1 MLDPSGGDRLKIL
14 KRILKEGTIVLKIET
29 LYDLWH
35 LYNTVGPTD
44 IVVSRTTR
52 RVRVGDE
59 DGRKQDSVRK
69 PMVLK
74 LLVDDVAFHTF
85 SNRVRIKGKILE
97 GPGDLVSI
105 GSYHTINIEP
115 GDTLTIIKEHWP
127 NYILDRLKEA
137 TKAQLNPVSLVVT
150 IEDGDAELFLVADF
164 GIKEAVHVSASI
176 SRKRG
181 DQKTHDSTMKD
192 FFVDVALAVR
202 SQLEQA
208 EIGLIVIAGPG
219 FVKDHFRE
227 HLTKAGI
234 KNLPPVVVESTNSIG
249 VPGAKEILFRGV
261 IGKAASTLKVETET
275 KLIEDLIE
283 HISKDDG
290 LGAYG
295 DAEVKKAVEFG
306 AVEDLLITDKKL
318 REGTEQV
325 RRQMDNLIRNT
336 EKTRG
341 AFHIVSTEHPTGEQL
356 HRLGGLAAILRFR
369 IGH

>member
-1 MLDPSGGDRLKIL
+1 MNLSGGDRLKIL
-14 KRILKEGTIVLKIET
+14 KRYLKEGTIVLKIET
-29 LYDLWH
+29 LDDLWH

-44 IVVSRTTR
+44 VVVSRTTR

-59 DGRKQDSVRK
+59 DRRKQDSVRK

-74 LLVDDVAFHTF
+74 LQVDDVAFHSF

-97 GPGDLVSI
+97 GPGDLISI
-105 GSYHTINIEP
+105 GAYHTINIEP
-115 GDTLTIIKEHWP
+115 GNTLTIIKEHWP
-127 NYILDRLKEA
+127 KYILDRLNEA
-137 TKAQLNPVSLVVT
+137 TKAQLNPVSLIVT
-150 IEDGDAELFLVADF
+150 IEDGEAELFLAADY
-164 GIKEAVHVSASI
+164 GIKEAVRVRASI
-176 SRKRG
+176 SGKRG
-181 DQKTHDSTMKD
+181 DQKSFDATMKD

-202 SQLEQA
+202 SQLEQT

-227 HLTKAGI
+227 YLSKAGI
-234 KNLPPVVVESTNSIG
+234 KNLPPVIVESTNSIG
-249 VPGAKEILFRGV
+249 VPGAKEILWRGV

-275 KLIEDLIE
+275 KLIESLIE
-283 HISKDDG
+283 HISKDSG

-295 DAEVKKAVEFG
+295 DEEVRKAVEFG

-318 REGTEQV
+318 REGSEQE
-325 RRQMDNLIRNT
+325 RRRMDNLVRGV

-341 AFHIVSTEHPTGEQL
+341 AFHIVSTEHPAGEQL

-369 IGH
+369 IDQ

>member
-1 MLDPSGGDRLKIL
+1 LKIL
-14 KRILKEGTIVLKIET
+14 KRVLKEGTIVLKIET
-29 LYDLWH
+29 LDDLWH
-35 LYNTVGPTD
+35 LYNTVGPAD
-44 IVVSRTTR
+44 IVKSRTTR
-52 RVRVGDE
+52 RVRVGSE

-69 PMVLK
+69 PMMLK
-74 LLVDDVAFHTF
+74 LRVEDVSFHTF
-85 SNRVRIKGKILE
+85 SNRVRIKGPILE
-97 GPGDLVSI
+97 GPSDFVST

-127 NYILDRLKEA
+127 RYILDRLKEA
-137 TKAQLNPVSLVVT
+137 AKAQLNPVSLIVTIT
-150 IEDGDAELFLVADF
+150 IEDGDAELFLAADF
-164 GIKEAVHVSASI
+164 GIREAVHIRATI

-192 FFVDVALAVR
+192 FFIDVAIAIR

-219 FVKDHFRE
+219 FVKDHFRN
-227 HLTKAGI
+227 HLSKAGI
-234 KNLPPVVVESTNSIG
+234 KDLPPVVVESINAIG
-249 VPGAKEILFRGV
+249 IPGTKEILFRGV
-261 IGKAASTLKVETET
+261 IGKAASTIKVETET
-275 KLIEDLIE
+275 KLIESLIE

-295 DAEVKKAVEFG
+295 DDEVRKAVQFG
-306 AVEDLLITDKKL
+306 AVENLLITDKKL

-325 RRQMDNLIRNT
+325 RRRMDNLIRDT
-336 EKTRG
+336 EKVRG

-369 IGH
+369 INQ